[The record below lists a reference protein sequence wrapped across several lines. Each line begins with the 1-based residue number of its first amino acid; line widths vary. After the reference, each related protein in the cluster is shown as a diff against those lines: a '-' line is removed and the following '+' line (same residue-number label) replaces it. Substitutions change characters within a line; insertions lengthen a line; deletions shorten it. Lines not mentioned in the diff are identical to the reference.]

1 MRALEDWYWWFVARR
16 SAALRFLDDY
26 LPRDGTSRILDA
38 GCGTGALLDALRAQ
52 PGREAVGLDF
62 AEAALQFCRER
73 GYERLVRGD
82 LEALPFAEAR
92 FDAVTA
98 LDVIEHVPD
107 DAAAAREIARAL
119 KPGGILV
126 ASVPAYPF
134 LWSGHDVALHH
145 QRRYYRAEMVRLLEN
160 AGLRVERS
168 TYLLTALF
176 PVAAVQRLL
185 ARLFRR
191 AARAGLP
198 PVPAWLNR
206 ALIALQHAE
215 LSLSRRVN
223 LPWGLT
229 IMVVA
234 RKPGES

>member
-16 SAALRFLDDY
+16 AAALRFLSDY
-26 LPRDGTSRILDA
+26 APSGDPRQILDA
-38 GCGTGALLDALRAQ
+38 GCGTGALLEALRRL
-52 PGREAVGLDF
+52 PDFEAVGLDF
-62 AEAALQFCRER
+62 SEAALDFCRER
-73 GYERLVRGD
+73 GYGRLVRGD
-82 LEALPFAEAR
+82 LEAMPFTGAQ

-107 DAAAAREIARAL
+107 DIAAAREIARVL

-134 LWSGHDVALHH
+134 LWSNHDVALHH
-145 QRRYYRAEMVRLLEN
+145 RRRYYRAGMVRLLEG
-160 AGLRVERS
+160 AGLRIEKS

-176 PVAAVQRLL
+176 PLAAAQRL
-185 ARLFRR
+185 
-191 AARAGLP
+191 AARMVRPAAEAGLP
-198 PVPAWLNR
+198 PVPQWLNR
-206 ALIALQHAE
+206 FLVALQNAE
-215 LSLSRRVN
+215 LSISRRVN

-234 RKPGES
+234 RKPGG